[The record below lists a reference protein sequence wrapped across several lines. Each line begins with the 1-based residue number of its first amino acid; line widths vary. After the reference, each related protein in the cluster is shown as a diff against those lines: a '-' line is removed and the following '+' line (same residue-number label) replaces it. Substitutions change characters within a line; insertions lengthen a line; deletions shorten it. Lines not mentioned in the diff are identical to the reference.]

1 MSAIETVLVT
11 GGTGQ
16 TGRTVTDLLHGR
28 GVDVVVASR
37 QAPQDPLPSGVRHTR
52 FDWADD
58 ATHDEALRGGID
70 SIYLLP
76 PPLDPDPVDV
86 VDRFLGR
93 ARAAG
98 VRRAV
103 LLNSSAFPLCAS
115 GLHAV
120 RLTVQQMPEWSVLLA
135 SGFMQNFLG
144 EHPTAIAVRTH
155 HEIVAAAGDGRMGWI
170 DAEDVAA
177 AAAELLTRADH
188 SSREHV
194 LTGPEAL
201 SYDRVAVTIAA
212 AWELPVRYR
221 SISPTERGAQ
231 LLDAGLPATF
241 VDALVGADVLTAN
254 GAEDRVT
261 AEIPQLLGRTATS
274 FAQFVRRHSP
284 SPEPTDRRNEP

>member
-1 MSAIETVLVT
+1 MSVVGTVLVT

-16 TGRTVTDLLHGR
+16 TGHVVTELLRRQGI
-28 GVDVVVASR
+28 DVVVASR
-37 QAPQDPLPSGVRHTR
+37 HAPQQPLPPGVRHVR
-52 FDWADD
+52 FDWADA
-58 ATHDEALRGGID
+58 ATYDEALRDVD
-70 SIYLLP
+70 SIYVLP

-98 VRRAV
+98 ARRAV

-144 EHPTAIAVRTH
+144 EHPTAIAVRTG
-155 HEIVAAAGDGRMGWI
+155 HEIVAAAESGRMGWI
-170 DAEDVAA
+170 DADDVAA
-177 AAAELLTRADH
+177 AAAALLIRPDH
-188 SSREHV
+188 CSREHV

-201 SYDRVAVTIAA
+201 SYEQVAAIIAA
-212 AWELPVRYR
+212 AWDLPVRYR
-221 SISPTERGAQ
+221 PITPAERGSQ
-231 LLDAGLPATF
+231 LLDAGLPAAF
-241 VDALVGADVLTAN
+241 AAALVGADMLTAG

-261 AEIPQLLGRTATS
+261 VEIPRLLGRDATS
-274 FAQFVRRHSP
+274 FDQFVRRHAPRTTTS
-284 SPEPTDRRNEP
+284 DRE

>member
-1 MSAIETVLVT
+1 MSEIGTVLVT

-16 TGRTVTDLLHGR
+16 TGRIVTHLLRRR
-28 GVDVVVASR
+28 GVEVVVASR
-37 QAPQDPLPSGVRHTR
+37 RAPQQPLPAGVRHVR
-52 FDWADD
+52 FDWGD
-58 ATHDEALRGGID
+58 ATTYDEALRDID

-86 VDRFLGR
+86 VDRFLDR

-98 VRRAV
+98 ARRAV

-144 EHPTAIAVRTH
+144 EHPTAIAVRTD
-155 HEIVAAAGDGRMGWI
+155 HEIVAAAGSGRMGWI

-177 AAAELLTRADH
+177 AAAALLTRADH
-188 SSREHV
+188 CSREHV

-201 SYDRVAVTIAA
+201 TYEQVAATIAA
-212 AWELPVRYR
+212 TWDLPVRYR
-221 SISPTERGAQ
+221 PITPAERGSH
-231 LLDAGLPATF
+231 LVDAGLPATF
-241 VDALVGADVLTAN
+241 VDALVGADVLTAS

-261 AEIPQLLGRTATS
+261 VEIPQLLGRDATS
-274 FAQFVRRHSP
+274 FAQFVRRHAP
-284 SPEPTDRRNEP
+284 RTTTIDREE